1 MAARV
6 SNTPDDVKIT
16 MLNCLA
22 ACPGNF
28 AVFMLGFGEKGCLES
43 VLELLGRGEEE
54 VRKELLRGAK
64 RRTGNALIPL
74 VMRLHEKRSDDLC

>member
-1 MAARV
+1 MAALV
-6 SNTPDDVKIT
+6 SNTPNDVKIT

-64 RRTGNALIPL
+64 RRTGNALIPR
-74 VMRLHEKRSDDLC
+74 VTARSEATSINE